1 MILAKKNSVIKQ
13 FMKEAEE
20 DLNDIFGRDP
30 NKPRIIHLSD
40 DLNEPED
47 EGFYSDRFPKW
58 CSEEVNKSIYEK
70 VGLSVYSFD
79 IWSKKENAEKAIECY
94 CLANKMMSSDDKIV
108 VTSIIQL
115 RNKCDGSDYFYITYR
130 IEK

>member
-1 MILAKKNSVIKQ
+1 MILTKKNSVIKQ
-13 FMKEAEE
+13 FMEEAE
-20 DLNDIFGRDP
+20 DFNDIFGRDP

-47 EGFYSDRFPKW
+47 ASFYSDRFPNW
-58 CSEEVNKSIYEK
+58 CSEGVKKSIYEK
-70 VGLSVYSFD
+70 VGLSVYSYS
-79 IWSKKENAEKAIECY
+79 IWSKKENAENAIKCY
-94 CLANKMMSSDDKIV
+94 CTANNMMNSDDKIV